1 MATPHPEWHRPWSR
15 RLQDV
20 LQWWQPV
27 ANGST
32 LPPDIELDAPES
44 LPSIHWITDG
54 LPPLPNLSTPTATGA
69 EATGG

>member
-15 RLQDV
+15 RLQDM

-27 ANGST
+27 ASVST
-32 LPPDIELDAPES
+32 VPPDIELDAPES
-44 LPSIHWITDG
+44 LPSIHWITDA
-54 LPPLPNLSTPTATGA
+54 LPTLSTPTAKSA